1 MIEILKNLCQ
11 VKGGAVEMKLL
22 SIPVGVSDF
31 EEIRRNGYYYVDKS
45 GLIGELLSTTGTKV
59 TLITRPRRFG
69 KTLGMSMLES
79 FFDIRKDNKALFE
92 ELEISKRHELCMEW
106 MNQWPTVFVSFR
118 QVDGLNFNSAYDMLT
133 LVISEL
139 YKKHLYLLD
148 SDKLDS
154 FDKEIVKQLIQ
165 GTASAKDTKGSLMLL
180 TRLMYQQYGKPVILL
195 IDEYDVPV
203 AKANRNGYYEE
214 MLDVMK
220 GLMQALKDNQALCFA
235 VITGCLKIAKESIF
249 TGTNN
254 FISDTITDSRLN
266 EYFGFV
272 QSEVDQILKDA
283 DVLDKAESI
292 REWYDGY
299 HFGDFDVYCPWDVM
313 NYLLELQ
320 RNPKAKPVSYWKNT
334 SDNAVIRSFIDYA
347 GSNITGKLETLLA
360 GGTIVQR
367 VDENLTYDYL
377 HSSEENLW
385 SMLYLTGYLTKAREE
400 DYNGKLADGTV
411 ALMIPNAEIKEI
423 FETTVVKWFDDSTK
437 KCDRSTLFHAV
448 WNGDSE
454 NLTKEMNV
462 LLRRTISYHDYKEDF
477 YHAFLAG
484 IFTGAGYMVDSN
496 KEHGEGRSD
505 VVVYD
510 PINSRVAVFE
520 AKYTKSLD
528 KLESECDAALQQ
540 IDDRMYAKEYED
552 DYDQILC
559 YGISFFK
566 KRCMVKKKLAN

>member
-1 MIEILKNLCQ
+1 
-11 VKGGAVEMKLL
+11 MKLL

-45 GLIGELLSTTGTKV
+45 GLIGELLGTTGTKV

-92 ELEISKRHELCMEW
+92 ELEIAKRHELCMEW

-148 SDKLDS
+148 SDKVDS

-165 GTASAKDTKGSLMLL
+165 GTASAKDMKGSLMLL

-566 KRCMVKKKLAN
+566 KRCMVKKKLVKT

>member
-1 MIEILKNLCQ
+1 
-11 VKGGAVEMKLL
+11 MKLL

-45 GLIGELLSTTGTKV
+45 GLIGELLGTTGTKV

-79 FFDIRKDNKALFE
+79 FFDIQKDNKALFE
-92 ELEISKRHELCMEW
+92 ELEIAKRHELCMEW

-148 SDKLDS
+148 SDKVDS

-203 AKANRNGYYEE
+203 AKANSNGYYEE

-377 HSSEENLW
+377 HSSENNLW

-437 KCDRSTLFHAV
+437 KCDRSTLFDAV
-448 WNGDSE
+448 WNGDSG

-510 PINSRVAVFE
+510 PINSRVAIFE

-528 KLESECDAALQQ
+528 KLESECDATLQQ

-566 KRCMVKKKLAN
+566 KRCMVKKKLVKT